1 MENESWRNLD
11 QVVQMGHKSGQSNNF
26 DFLAPLIGKLKKS
39 EGKDNLRKY
48 CNFSEIKEK
57 S

>member
-26 DFLAPLIGKLKKS
+26 DFLAPLIGKLKKRS
-39 EGKDNLRKY
+39 QGKDNLRK
-48 CNFSEIKEK
+48 CFISKN
-57 S
+57 

>member
-26 DFLAPLIGKLKKS
+26 DFLAPLIGKLKKRS
-39 EGKDNLRKY
+39 QGKDNLRKCFY
-48 CNFSEIKEK
+48 F
-57 S
+57 